1 MTDFTL
7 PPFAVPYGGWWIDVD
22 LDGDLAGWARR
33 SAEDVLARWGVRNR
47 RRAGQLAAMLE
58 AAGAAT
64 RGKQQGA
71 ISAMLLYP
79 ALGEGI
85 RAGVLFFPVDMSG
98 HDETSGWDALTS
110 WVLSADQAAAADP
123 EVTAIETPAGT
134 CRRIRLSAAER
145 DAGNRVVEHLLY
157 LWLFPQYGAGIVM
170 SCTFQSLAEAGQWR
184 SAVDE
189 LAASAR
195 LDQTAATPAS

>member
-7 PPFAVPYGGWWIDVD
+7 PPFVVDFGGWWIDVD
-22 LDGDLAGWARR
+22 LDGDLAAWARR

-64 RGKQQGA
+64 RERQQGA

-85 RAGVLFFPVDMSG
+85 RAGVLFF
-98 HDETSGWDALTS
+98 
-110 WVLSADQAAAADP
+110 
-123 EVTAIETPAGT
+123 
-134 CRRIRLSAAER
+134 
-145 DAGNRVVEHLLY
+145 
-157 LWLFPQYGAGIVM
+157 VM

-189 LAASAR
+189 LAASAQ